1 MVETRTYLQ
10 KVTFNRNT
18 NYMARHAI
26 TVTTLVLA
34 LLAAGPALAA
44 DKKGARIKKCQDAQ
58 GRWHYGDE
66 AADACAQSKVIEMDT
81 RGIKRNV
88 IDAPLTEAEL
98 KARATELEEAEKA
111 KKLAAQQKRRDDQLL
126 ATYAVEDDLILSRD
140 RKLSDI
146 DTQIKSSEATLASLQ
161 KSLDRIRA
169 QAADEQRGGKPV
181 SEQTAKTI
189 AANEAQLA
197 KHQARI
203 DDLRKEQ
210 ESVRTQFQTDIERFR
225 ELKGKTVAP
234 PAPAPAGTP

>member
-1 MVETRTYLQ
+1 
-10 KVTFNRNT
+10 
-18 NYMARHAI
+18 MARHAI
-26 TVTTLVLA
+26 TVSALVLA

-44 DKKGARIKKCQDAQ
+44 DAKGARIKKCQDAQ

-66 AADACAQSKVIEMDT
+66 AADACAQSKVIELDT

-98 KARATELEEAEKA
+98 KARAAGLEEAEKA
-111 KKLAAQQKRRDDQLL
+111 KKLAEQQKRRDDQLL

-140 RKLSDI
+140 RKLADI
-146 DTQIKSSEATLASLQ
+146 DTQIKSSESTLASLQ

-189 AANEAQLA
+189 AANEAQVA
-197 KHQARI
+197 KHRTHI
-203 DDLRKEQ
+203 DELKKEQ
-210 ESVRTQFQTDIERFR
+210 EQTRAQFQTDIERFR
-225 ELKGKTVAP
+225 QLKGQSVA
-234 PAPAPAGTP
+234 APAPAATP

>member
-1 MVETRTYLQ
+1 
-10 KVTFNRNT
+10 
-18 NYMARHAI
+18 MAGHAI
-26 TVTTLVLA
+26 TVSALVLA

-44 DKKGARIKKCQDAQ
+44 DPKAGPRIKKCQDAQ

-66 AADACAQSKVIEMDT
+66 AADACAQSKVIELDT

-98 KARATELEEAEKA
+98 KARAGELAEAEKA
-111 KKLAAQQKRRDDQLL
+111 KKLAEQQKRRDDQLL

-140 RKLSDI
+140 RKLADI
-146 DTQIKSSEATLASLQ
+146 DTQVKSSESTLASLQ

-189 AANEAQLA
+189 AANESQVA
-197 KHQARI
+197 KHQAHI
-203 DDLRKEQ
+203 ADLRKEQ
-210 ESVRTQFQTDIERFR
+210 ETVRAQFQTDIERFR
-225 ELKGKTVAP
+225 ELKGKTIAP
-234 PAPAPAGTP
+234 PAGTP